1 MAASDP
7 PAVPRLRQ
15 ASIPE
20 DAVLV
25 VRGDDLNPQTART
38 QAVAFRRRFPDW
50 NRWGLSAFYARSD
63 AEVDDLASDQL
74 ERFPVLVVFEM
85 SALVEAGFEV
95 VPTFRTPHVTI
106 AFEGDLDAALVE
118 LARRGVDQRVN
129 PYHDP
134 EPM

>member
-1 MAASDP
+1 M
-7 PAVPRLRQ
+7 
-15 ASIPE
+15 
-20 DAVLV
+20 LV